1 VKDALELAG
10 FFGAHAIWCVSDGGP
25 LIPLVAYQSQDGKRG
40 SDRFVDEQH
49 LERAVARAKES
60 LEANPHHAESA
71 VLIYDG
77 FITLGEWRTDALFLD
92 IRQWGPTGSRLSMA
106 VPYRPNDHPSGFAV
120 FKPKFIEYAGPGEP
134 DYGRMGDVF
143 FAGVDSHTEGAKVWN
158 QHLDQS
164 R

>member
-1 VKDALELAG
+1 VKETLELAG

-60 LEANPHHAESA
+60 LEANDHHASSS

-92 IRQWGPTGSRLSMA
+92 IRQWRSAAWRLSMA
-106 VPYRPNDHPSGFAV
+106 VPYRAPEDPSGFAV
-120 FKPKFIEYAGPGEP
+120 FKPKFIDHAGLGEP
-134 DYGRMGDVF
+134 DYGQLGEAF
-143 FAGVDSHTEGAKVWN
+143 FAGVDSHTEGARVWN

-164 R
+164 H